1 MKAAKYLSLMLLAP
15 ALGHADKKP
24 QFSLE
29 VVKSVQTQQVHSY
42 YVPGTPSQ
50 STTTCNGSSTNT
62 GDTGTLNADCTTTTT
77 QGRAPQSGTRYS
89 YSEDMRVI
97 MPDGSRL
104 TLWCQEGFRTCIHLA
119 PGKYWAEQE
128 KDTVWIYCTYA
139 DQENWDETGMSPG
152 QRKANHETER
162 VKYRVVGTWSD
173 ESKNGEPSPPETA
186 GSKPKG
192 LDAGLLAWTTL
203 TNDTNAAGDSFELS
217 ARTLQ
222 ADEARC
228 GEPWFGEALVC
239 KVGDTSAVVGIVA
252 TRPLQEIH
260 GYWLEKISDDFQEFK
275 RVSALGCKDECAD
288 VAEFVNDTEKAYN
301 EDGSVWLKLK
311 SVYCKESPL
320 GTYPDLNGSLKQCGD

>member
-104 TLWCQEGFRTCIHLA
+104 TLWCQE
-119 PGKYWAEQE
+119 
-128 KDTVWIYCTYA
+128 
-139 DQENWDETGMSPG
+139 
-152 QRKANHETER
+152 
-162 VKYRVVGTWSD
+162 
-173 ESKNGEPSPPETA
+173 
-186 GSKPKG
+186 
-192 LDAGLLAWTTL
+192 
-203 TNDTNAAGDSFELS
+203 
-217 ARTLQ
+217 
-222 ADEARC
+222 
-228 GEPWFGEALVC
+228 
-239 KVGDTSAVVGIVA
+239 
-252 TRPLQEIH
+252 
-260 GYWLEKISDDFQEFK
+260 
-275 RVSALGCKDECAD
+275 
-288 VAEFVNDTEKAYN
+288 
-301 EDGSVWLKLK
+301 
-311 SVYCKESPL
+311 
-320 GTYPDLNGSLKQCGD
+320 